1 MAVPYKRSPIAIVPC
16 YGALGGTLYGI
27 AQRASSIYD
36 SGIEGN
42 KKGSV
47 RGLAANARGS
57 LMLNKVL
64 SSKFTLAYAGEDKIR
79 LCDFSSSSS
88 IGRSLRG
95 YDFVFTGLGLTQRE
109 GKVTGNSYEKTPNDR

>member
-1 MAVPYKRSPIAIVPC
+1 MILSVLILHTILILPIFASIPTIPSTYLPSSPLGTMAVPYKRSPIAIVPC

-27 AQRASSIYD
+27 AQRSSSIYET
-36 SGIEGN
+36 GIEGN

-64 SSKFTLAYAGEDKIR
+64 SSKVRMVPPALI
-79 LCDFSSSSS
+79 FSSA
-88 IGRSLRG
+88 
-95 YDFVFTGLGLTQRE
+95 T
-109 GKVTGNSYEKTPNDR
+109 